1 MSTLPASF
9 RWGVATAAYQIE
21 GAAREDGRGRSIWDT
36 FSHTPGRVRGGDT
49 GDTATDHYH
58 RWREDIALLRELG
71 VDAYRLSIAWPR
83 VQPTGRGE
91 LNPAGVRFYRELL
104 TELRAA
110 GIAPYVTLYHWDLP
124 QELQDAGG
132 WPVRETALAFADY
145 AAAMARELGDL
156 VDTWITLNEPWCTAF
171 LGYGSGVHAPGI
183 TDDAAALAAAHHL
196 NLAHGL
202 AARAIRAELGED
214 TRISI
219 SLNLHVFDPADEEN
233 TADLAAVEQ
242 VSLVG
247 NKIFLGP
254 LMDATYPTELIR
266 LTRPLT
272 DWSFVQP
279 GDLELCR
286 VRLDVLGFNY
296 YTVQT
301 VRARTEGEAG
311 AAARAEESGDAGP
324 NGEPGASGDAAA
336 VPTCWP
342 ACENVEFLPPAQLS
356 NAADYEPA
364 DSEDPDEG
372 WPVTDMGWAVE
383 PRGLYDLIAALDTA
397 YEGTALAITE
407 NGAAY
412 PDTLTDGAVHD
423 EQRVEYLRAHIAE
436 VRAAVA
442 DGAPVEAYFA
452 WSLLD
457 NFEWAEGYAKR
468 FGLYYVDYAT
478 QRRYA
483 KDSAHYYR
491 EVIAA
496 HRAEVEQAR
505 ASEKQVA
512 ARADHGEHTGVT
524 DGDSSRA
531 TAAERGR
538 RRRRWWRKR

>member
-1 MSTLPASF
+1 MSALPATF

-21 GAAREDGRGRSIWDT
+21 GAASADGRGRSIWDT
-36 FSHTPGRVRGGDT
+36 FSHTPGRVCGGDT

-58 RWREDIALLRELG
+58 RWHEDIALLRELG

-183 TDDAAALAAAHHL
+183 TNDAAALAAAHHL

-202 AARAIRAELGED
+202 AARAIRAERGED
-214 TRISI
+214 ARISI
-219 SLNLHVFDPADEEN
+219 SLNLHVFDPVDEEN

-254 LMDATYPTELIR
+254 LMDATYPTELIQ

-286 VRLDVLGFNY
+286 VRLDVLGINY

-301 VRARTEGEAG
+301 VRARTEKSGESSTA
-311 AAARAEESGDAGP
+311 
-324 NGEPGASGDAAA
+324 
-336 VPTCWP
+336 PTCWP
-342 ACENVEFLPPAQLS
+342 ACENVEFLPPAQPS
-356 NAADYEPA
+356 DAADDEPA
-364 DSEDPDEG
+364 CSADPDER
-372 WPVTDMGWAVE
+372 WLVTDMGWAVE

-397 YEGTALAITE
+397 YEGTTLAITE

-412 PDTLTDGAVHD
+412 PDALTDGAVHD

-491 EVIAA
+491 GVIAA

-512 ARADHGEHTGVT
+512 ARADHGGRTGAT

-531 TAAERGR
+531 TAAERE